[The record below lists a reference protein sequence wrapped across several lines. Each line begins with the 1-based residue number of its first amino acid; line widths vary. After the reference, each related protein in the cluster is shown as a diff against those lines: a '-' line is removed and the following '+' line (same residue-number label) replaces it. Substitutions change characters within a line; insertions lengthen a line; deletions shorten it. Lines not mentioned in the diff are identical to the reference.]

1 MIFRNSFKDKACEI
15 SASDSESFF
24 NLSFLCEQSIQEE
37 VHKTVSDLSCK
48 QNASDNSYKN
58 DSDISHK
65 NNSDSSHEIFTHLQ
79 NSNTQENFDFFDT
92 QFMSLEKLCKY
103 DEILKCLINNIL
115 RL

>member
-48 QNASDNSYKN
+48 QNASDNSHEN
-58 DSDISHK
+58 DFDISHK
-65 NNSDSSHEIFTHLQ
+65 KDFNSHEIFQYL
-79 NSNTQENFDFFDT
+79 
-92 QFMSLEKLCKY
+92 
-103 DEILKCLINNIL
+103 
-115 RL
+115 